1 MQEVKDVFQR
11 DFKGV
16 WIPSEVYLD
25 TNLKAQDR
33 IILAIIHMYSENG
46 ICQLSNRELAQLS
59 CCSERKVS
67 ASLAMLKEQNYVEV
81 SKFDGRTRF
90 LKIGKGENA
99 NVNR

>member
-1 MQEVKDVFQR
+1 MQEAYDVYQR

-16 WIPSEVYLD
+16 WIPREIYLD
-25 TNLKAQDR
+25 TNLEAQDR

-67 ASLAMLKEQNYVEV
+67 VSLAMLKKQNYIEV

-90 LKIGKGENA
+90 LKINEFQK
-99 NVNR
+99 